1 MAEDNKIVLASNEPS
16 LGEVRIAPEVI
27 EVIIG
32 IAANKVEGVYS
43 LAGKVKLELQIVFSG
58 DGEAQATLKTPVCEI
73 NVCPSIIDNSA
84 IESSNEF
91 PALEDALAELA
102 YYREH
107 GLVGPPGEAA
117 TITVGDVEASVLRP
131 KKELKGYEKVFI
143 GKGETVTVNA
153 VLDRDAFSFYDTASK
168 EFVLEPGDFTV
179 SVGSSSADLPLS
191 VTVKI
196 R

>member
-1 MAEDNKIVLASNEPS
+1 MYIYESDAFTGRKSEA
-16 LGEVRIAPEVI
+16 
-27 EVIIG
+27 G
-32 IAANKVEGVYS
+32 IADCF
-43 LAGKVKLELQIVFSG
+43 LR

-73 NVCPSIIDNSA
+73 NVCPSIVDNSA

-117 TITVGDVEASVLRP
+117 TITVGDVEASV
-131 KKELKGYEKVFI
+131 
-143 GKGETVTVNA
+143 
-153 VLDRDAFSFYDTASK
+153 
-168 EFVLEPGDFTV
+168 PG
-179 SVGSSSADLPLS
+179 SAP
-191 VTVKI
+191 